1 MIMKLKRELRLKLL
15 HSSLFEIALMM
26 GYNRH
31 SAVST
36 VKRIEHAL
44 KDNCL
49 GLDTGKYDF
58 KYSNEEFLFRLMST
72 LGLDVTNYE
81 ADLKSLA
88 ALREDKKNRYKS
100 FVYIDTGFK
109 RTTEPIFALA
119 LCEGQRRIYLDY
131 DVRARP
137 LYEQVEYV
145 QSLIK
150 KHNRD
155 KHGNLGIW
163 GDIQRYIFFYASGSK
178 LSISTDGVILRE
190 LDEISMGKAS
200 LTVGNSDLAK
210 VLASQIEIQDKP
222 K

>member
-1 MIMKLKRELRLKLL
+1 MIMKLKWKLRLKLL
-15 HSSLFEIALMM
+15 HSSLFDIALLM

-31 SAVST
+31 SAVSAA
-36 VKRIEHAL
+36 KRIKHVL

-58 KYSNEEFLFRLMST
+58 KYSNEEFLFKLIST
-72 LGLDVTNYE
+72 LGLDVANYE
-81 ADLKSLA
+81 ADLKSVTE
-88 ALREDKKNRYKS
+88 LREDKKNRYKS

-131 DVRARP
+131 DVRVRP
-137 LYEQVEYV
+137 LYEQVEFV
-145 QSLIK
+145 QSLVK

-163 GDIQRYIFFYASGSK
+163 GDIQRYIFFYANGSK
-178 LSISTDGVILRE
+178 LSISTDGAILGE
-190 LDEISMGKAS
+190 LDKISMSKAS
-200 LTVGNSDLAK
+200 LTVGNGKPL
-210 VLASQIEIQDKP
+210 VL
-222 K
+222 